1 MPTETAVSTHAATT
15 RMDVHE
21 LVRRLNSHLGA
32 TLVAALAG
40 VRDSKLPYRWA
51 KMDGPAPGTAAEE
64 RLRAA
69 HRAWLVLADSESDQ
83 VARSWFVGANPLLD
97 EVPPFMALRNGETRQ
112 VLLAADA
119 FVNGT
124 WSA

>member
-1 MPTETAVSTHAATT
+1 MPTQAAVSSHAETT
-15 RMDVHE
+15 RLDVHE

-51 KMDGPAPGTAAEE
+51 KPDGPTPNVEAEE

-69 HRAWLVLADSESDQ
+69 HRAWLMLADAESDH
-83 VARSWFVGANPLLD
+83 VARSWFVGANPLLG
-97 EVPPFMALRNGETRQ
+97 EVPPVIALRDGEVQ
-112 VLLAADA
+112 AVLRAADA
-119 FVNGT
+119 FIAGT
-124 WSA
+124 WIA